1 MLQTIII
8 YWVSLGW
15 WKTTDEISIQMRP
28 VLGSEQSRM
37 CHIEQNNILA
47 KSFFLMAALTYLGC
61 THEDNMTIE
70 QGYIIYIEII
80 YILLLLLFW
89 NHGDGTPNRSQCIYR
104 VFEMQ
109 SLSFS
114 CLHVQLTHQ
123 HVVVVPAFAGMP
135 KLPDGNPFQ
144 RRQTFPSWR
153 CWMIST
159 SSSERI
165 AKKKIA
171 R

>member
-1 MLQTIII
+1 MKSASRCAL
-8 YWVSLGW
+8 
-15 WKTTDEISIQMRP
+15 
-28 VLGSEQSRM
+28 LGSEQSRM

-47 KSFFLMAALTYLGC
+47 KSFFLMAALTYFTWVAPMRTTWPLNKV
-61 THEDNMTIE
+61 TLYIE
-70 QGYIIYIEII
+70 RLYIYIDYIYII
-80 YILLLLLFW
+80 LFW
-89 NHGDGTPNRSQCIYR
+89 NHGDGTPNRSKCIYW

-123 HVVVVPAFAGMP
+123 HVVVVVPAFAGMP
-135 KLPDGNPFQ
+135 KLPDGNPFYQ

-159 SSSERI
+159 SSYLNC
-165 AKKKIA
+165 KKK
-171 R
+171 